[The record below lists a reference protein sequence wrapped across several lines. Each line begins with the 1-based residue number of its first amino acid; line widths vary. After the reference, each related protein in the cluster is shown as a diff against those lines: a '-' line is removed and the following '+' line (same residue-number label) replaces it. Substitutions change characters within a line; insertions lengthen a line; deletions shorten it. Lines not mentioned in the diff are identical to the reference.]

1 MMQAVEGLYI
11 YKYEEITYVFTDH
24 FSTDACS
31 IYYNHRN

>member
-11 YKYEEITYVFTDH
+11 YKYEEVTYVFIDH